1 MTLRPLGLL
10 IAVAAAALAQTVTI
24 GVPSSSGP
32 AQQPVITLSIAAA
45 YPADISGTITLAFA
59 SSVGGDDLLV
69 RFSNGT
75 RTLNFTIPAGQTQAV
90 FSPANPA
97 VMIGTVAGTIT
108 LTVSLSSLGND
119 ITPNPAPSKTITVTP
134 TVPLIQTVNLAQGSG
149 GFNVVVTGF
158 SSTRD
163 MVSGLFHF
171 APATNSS
178 ISQPDITVQLGAAFS
193 TWYQSPASYATG
205 SQFTL
210 TVPFTVTNGN
220 AGSVVAVTVTLT
232 NSKGTSNPANPH

>member
-1 MTLRPLGLL
+1 MRARLAGFF
-10 IAVAAAALAQTVTI
+10 IAVAAVAFAQPTVTI

-32 AQQPVITLSIAAA
+32 AQQPVITLTVTPPNSADSGAIAL
-45 YPADISGTITLAFA
+45 TFA
-59 SSVGGDDLLV
+59 SSVGGDDQLV
-69 RFSNGT
+69 RFSNST

-97 VMIGTVAGTIT
+97 VLVGTVAGTIT
-108 LTVSLSSLGND
+108 LTVTLSLNGKD
-119 ITPNPAPSKTITVTP
+119 VTPNPPPSKTITVTP
-134 TVPLIQTVNLAQGSG
+134 TVPFIQSVNLVQGTG

-163 MVSGLFHF
+163 MMSGLFHF
-171 APATNSS
+171 AAATNSS
-178 ISQPDITVQLGAAFS
+178 IAQSDITVQLGPAFS
-193 TWYQSPASYATG
+193 TWYQNTASYATG

-220 AGSVVAVTVTLT
+220 AGSVISVTVTLT
-232 NSKGTSNPANPH
+232 NSKGASNPVSPQ